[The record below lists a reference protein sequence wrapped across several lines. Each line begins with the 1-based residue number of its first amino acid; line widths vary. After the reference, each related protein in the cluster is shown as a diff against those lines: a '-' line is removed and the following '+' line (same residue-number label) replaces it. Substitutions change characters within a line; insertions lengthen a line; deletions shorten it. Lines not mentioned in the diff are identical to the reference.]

1 MSKKIT
7 KTVVKGVSGKG
18 SVADKSKSAA
28 IPKTAKAS
36 RRKGKAFSSGGKVS
50 RTMYAYGGKVQMDGS
65 QPKYKDDMP
74 KCMPN

>member
-1 MSKKIT
+1 MYGKRKKMMGGGMDSAPR
-7 KTVVKGVSGKG
+7 KKKGH
-18 SVADKSKSAA
+18 
-28 IPKTAKAS
+28 
-36 RRKGKAFSSGGKVS
+36 GG

>member
-1 MSKKIT
+1 VEEGNIMLSLPILLIIENKMYGKRKKMMGGGMYSAPR
-7 KTVVKGVSGKG
+7 KKKGH
-18 SVADKSKSAA
+18 
-28 IPKTAKAS
+28 
-36 RRKGKAFSSGGKVS
+36 GG